1 MNISSSSRLIRDEF
15 NLLSRKLT
23 YMTAAVLC
31 VVAFVFWWL
40 GVEVEGH
47 MATLVGFVFIAAA
60 VFTFQLPYITY
71 RYMLRKYRNEPE
83 KLAALGSGWREFKMD
98 LRKGGDRGR

>member
-1 MNISSSSRLIRDEF
+1 MNISSPSRFIQDEF

-31 VVAFVFWWL
+31 VVALVFWWL

-47 MATLVGFVFIAAA
+47 MATLVGFLFIAAA

-83 KLAALGSGWREFKMD
+83 KLAALGAGWREFKRE
-98 LRKGGDRGR
+98 LREGGKG